1 MVLPPDHADR
11 VIAQHRSRV
20 EKVAMMGT
28 LLLITS
34 AGWWLFPAMD
44 GSVELLPRMGPV
56 VAMFVAALMLMDLID
71 HGPVERSRIAIA
83 SGLAWPM
90 VIAIAIDSF
99 GDGDRTL
106 ASAILILVAISI
118 LLHWRNSLGGS
129 LSTRRLRAFSGLAGT
144 AIGIA
149 IVISLGLELLIA
161 VVFALACIGMVT
173 PDLMAKDDV
182 HEERKKFVSELDDA
196 EARMLELRS
205 KNSGL
210 EQASSLIQQAR
221 EAGWKDP
228 ARGMVLIEE
237 ADREAKRIM
246 EMAVDIDAIRND
258 SLSAGEKAEEI
269 APVVQGPRRAFTMGD
284 REAGHGSLREA
295 ESLYRLAKTKAGA
308 IEENWQLAAESIAT
322 AEKAIAAKSG
332 SASDSIRGILTAAKE
347 AMDAEEPAEALH
359 IASSIPAHIESLEAS
374 SGEAEVAIAD
384 AEAALKSAEG
394 ELALANADRLA
405 EAKEAFAKGDA
416 PLAKGLADSL
426 AREVRETSDAM
437 QEVQRALRQR
447 KQISARFPSGQAN
460 QFWQSRLEEV
470 ETAASSG
477 AWTNASQFLTSLTN
491 DLATYESEASEA
503 KELLDFVQSEWSELR
518 RRLDSSSIAPTDESR
533 RATEA
538 AVNKATQALDSGQIQ
553 DCLTALG
560 KADELLEGLRRRVV

>member
-56 VAMFVAALMLMDLID
+56 IAMFVAALMLMDLID

-90 VIAIAIDSF
+90 VIAMAIDSF

-106 ASAILILVAISI
+106 ASAILILVAMSL
-118 LLHWRNSLGGS
+118 LLHWRNALGGS

-182 HEERKKFVSELDDA
+182 HKERKKFANELDEA

-246 EMAVDIDAIRND
+246 EMAVDIDAIRSD
-258 SLSAGEKAEEI
+258 SLSAVEKAEEI

-308 IEENWQLAAESIAT
+308 IEQHWQLATDSIAT
-322 AEKAIAAKSG
+322 AEKAIATKSG
-332 SASDSIRGILTAAKE
+332 STSDSIRGILTAAKE
-347 AMDAEEPAEALH
+347 AMDVEEPAEALH

-394 ELALANADRLA
+394 ELALANAERLT
-405 EAKEAFAKGDA
+405 EAKEALAKGDV

-437 QEVQRALRQR
+437 QEVQRALRQ
-447 KQISARFPSGQAN
+447 KKKISARFPSGQAN

-470 ETAASSG
+470 EAAASSG
-477 AWTNASQFLTSLTN
+477 AWTNASQSLTSLTN

-518 RRLDSSSIAPTDESR
+518 RRLDSSSIVPTDESR

>member
-56 VAMFVAALMLMDLID
+56 IAMFVAALMLMDLID

-90 VIAIAIDSF
+90 VIAMAIDSF

-106 ASAILILVAISI
+106 ASAILILVAISL
-118 LLHWRNSLGGS
+118 LLHWRNALGGS

-182 HEERKKFVSELDDA
+182 HEERKKFANELDDA

-246 EMAVDIDAIRND
+246 EMAVDIDAIRSD
-258 SLSAGEKAEEI
+258 SLSAVEKAEEI

-374 SGEAEVAIAD
+374 SGDAEVAIAD

-394 ELALANADRLA
+394 ELALANVERLT
-405 EAKEAFAKGDA
+405 EAKEALAKGDA

-426 AREVRETSDAM
+426 AREIRETSDAM
-437 QEVQRALRQR
+437 QEVQRALRQK

>member
-1 MVLPPDHADR
+1 MLLPPDHADR

-56 VAMFVAALMLMDLID
+56 IAMFVAALMLMDLID
-71 HGPVERSRIAIA
+71 HGPVERSRIAIF

-90 VIAIAIDSF
+90 VIAMAIDSF

-106 ASAILILVAISI
+106 ASAILILVAIS
-118 LLHWRNSLGGS
+118 LLLNWRKALGGS

-161 VVFALACIGMVT
+161 GVFVVVCIGMVT
-173 PDLMAKDDV
+173 PDLIAKDDV
-182 HEERKKFVSELDDA
+182 HEERKKFAKQLDDA

-228 ARGMVLIEE
+228 ARGMVLIQE

-246 EMAVDIDAIRND
+246 EMAVDIDAIRSD
-258 SLSAGEKAEEI
+258 SLSAVEKAEEI
-269 APVVQGPRRAFTMGD
+269 APVVQGPRRAFKMGD
-284 REAGHGSLREA
+284 REAGQGSLREA

-322 AEKAIAAKSG
+322 AEKAIAGKSG

-374 SGEAEVAIAD
+374 SGDAEVAIAD
-384 AEAALKSAEG
+384 AEVALKSAEG
-394 ELALANADRLA
+394 ELALANVERLA
-405 EAKEAFAKGDA
+405 EAKEALAKGDA

-426 AREVRETSDAM
+426 AREVRETLDAM
-437 QEVQRALRQR
+437 QEVQRALRQK

-533 RATEA
+533 KATEA
-538 AVNKATQALDSGQIQ
+538 ALNKATQALDSGQIQ

-560 KADELLEGLRRRVV
+560 KADELLEGLRRRIV

>member
-56 VAMFVAALMLMDLID
+56 IAMFVAALMLMDLID

-90 VIAIAIDSF
+90 VIAMAIDSF

-106 ASAILILVAISI
+106 ASVILILVSISL
-118 LLHWRNSLGGS
+118 LLHWRNALGGS

-182 HEERKKFVSELDDA
+182 HKERKKFANELDEA
-196 EARMLELRS
+196 EARILELRS

-246 EMAVDIDAIRND
+246 EMAVDIDAIRSD
-258 SLSAGEKAEEI
+258 SLSAVEKAEEI

-295 ESLYRLAKTKAGA
+295 EILYRLAKTKAEA

-322 AEKAIAAKSG
+322 AEKAVAAKSG

-394 ELALANADRLA
+394 ELALANAERLT
-405 EAKEAFAKGDA
+405 EAKEALAKGDV

-437 QEVQRALRQR
+437 QEVQRALRQK

-470 ETAASSG
+470 EAAASSG
-477 AWTNASQFLTSLTN
+477 AWTNASQSLTSLTN
-491 DLATYESEASEA
+491 DLATYESEAGEA

-560 KADELLEGLRRRVV
+560 KADELIEGLRRRGV

>member
-1 MVLPPDHADR
+1 MT
-11 VIAQHRSRV
+11 
-20 EKVAMMGT
+20 GT

-56 VAMFVAALMLMDLID
+56 IAMFVAALMLMDLID
-71 HGPVERSRIAIA
+71 HGPIERSRIAIA

-90 VIAIAIDSF
+90 VIAMAIDSF
-99 GDGDRTL
+99 GEGDRAL
-106 ASAILILVAISI
+106 ASAILILVGTSL
-118 LLHWRNSLGGS
+118 LLHWRNALAGS

-144 AIGIA
+144 ALGIA

-161 VVFALACIGMVT
+161 GVFAVACIGMVT

-182 HEERKKFVSELDDA
+182 HKERKKFANELDDA

-246 EMAVDIDAIRND
+246 EMAVDIDAIRRD
-258 SLSAGEKAEEI
+258 SLSAVEKAQEI
-269 APVVQGPRRAFTMGD
+269 APVVQGPRRAFKMGD

-308 IEENWQLAAESIAT
+308 IEEYWQAATDSIAS
-322 AEKAIAAKSG
+322 AEMAIASKSG
-332 SASDSIRGILTAAKE
+332 SASNSVRGILTAAKE

-359 IASSIPAHIESLEAS
+359 IASSIPAHVESLEAS

-384 AEAALKSAEG
+384 AEAALQSADG
-394 ELALANADRLA
+394 ELPLANVERLA
-405 EAKEAFAKGDA
+405 EAKEAFAKGDV

-437 QEVQRALRQR
+437 QEVQRALRQK
-447 KQISARFPSGQAN
+447 KQISARFPSGQAS
-460 QFWQSRLEEV
+460 QVWRSRLEEV

-477 AWTNASQFLTSLTN
+477 AWVNASKSLTSLTD

-503 KELLDFVQSEWSELR
+503 KELLDFVHSEWSELR

-538 AVNKATQALDSGQIQ
+538 AVNEATQALDSGEIQ

-560 KADELLEGLRRRVV
+560 NADELLEGLRRRVV

>member
-1 MVLPPDHADR
+1 MA
-11 VIAQHRSRV
+11 
-20 EKVAMMGT
+20 GT

-56 VAMFVAALMLMDLID
+56 IAMFVAALMLMDLID

-83 SGLAWPM
+83 CGLAWPM
-90 VIAIAIDSF
+90 VIAMAIDSF
-99 GDGDRTL
+99 GDGDRAL
-106 ASAILILVAISI
+106 ASVILILVATSL
-118 LLHWRNSLGGS
+118 LLHWRNALGSS
-129 LSTRRLRAFSGLAGT
+129 LSTKRLRAFSGLAGT
-144 AIGIA
+144 ALGIA
-149 IVISLGLELLIA
+149 IIISLNLELMIA
-161 VVFALACIGMVT
+161 GAFAVACIAMVF
-173 PDLMAKDDV
+173 PDLLAKDDV
-182 HEERKKFVSELDDA
+182 HEERKKFANELDQA

-221 EAGWKDP
+221 DEGWKNP

-246 EMAVDIDAIRND
+246 EMAVDIDAIRSD
-258 SLSAGEKAEEI
+258 SLSAVEKSEEI
-269 APVVQGPRRAFTMGD
+269 APVVQGPRKAFEMGD

-295 ESLYRLAKTKAGA
+295 ETLYRLAKTKAAA
-308 IEENWQLAAESIAT
+308 IEKYWQEATNSIDA

-332 SASDSIRGILTAAKE
+332 SGSDAVRGILRAAKE

-359 IASSIPAHIESLEAS
+359 IANSIPAHIDSLEAS
-374 SGEAEVAIAD
+374 SDEAEIAIAD
-384 AEAALKSAEG
+384 AEAALNSAEG
-394 ELALANADRLA
+394 ELALTNAERLA

-437 QEVQRALRQR
+437 QEVQRALRQK
-447 KQISARFPSGQAN
+447 KQISDRFPTGQAG
-460 QFWQSRLEEV
+460 QVWQSRLEEV
-470 ETAASSG
+470 ETSASSG
-477 AWTNASQFLTSLTN
+477 KWVNASQSLTSLTN
-491 DLATYESEASEA
+491 DLASYESEASEA
-503 KELLDFVQSEWSELR
+503 RELLDFVQSEWSELR
-518 RRLDSSSIAPTDESR
+518 RRLDSSSIGPTDDSR

-538 AVNKATQALDSGQIQ
+538 AVNEATDALDSGEIQ

-560 KADELLEGLRRRVV
+560 KADELLENLRRRVI

>member
-20 EKVAMMGT
+20 EKVAMTGT

-56 VAMFVAALMLMDLID
+56 IALFVAALMLMDLID
-71 HGPVERSRIAIA
+71 HGPIERSRIAIA

-90 VIAIAIDSF
+90 VIAMAIDSF
-99 GDGDRTL
+99 GEGDRAL
-106 ASAILILVAISI
+106 ASAILILVGTSL
-118 LLHWRNSLGGS
+118 LLHWRNALAGS

-144 AIGIA
+144 ALGIA

-161 VVFALACIGMVT
+161 GVFAVACIGMVT

-182 HEERKKFVSELDDA
+182 HKERKKFANELDDA

-237 ADREAKRIM
+237 AEREAKRIM
-246 EMAVDIDAIRND
+246 EMAVDIDAIRRD
-258 SLSAGEKAEEI
+258 SLSAVEKAEEI

-295 ESLYRLAKTKAGA
+295 ESLYRLSKTKAGA
-308 IEENWQLAAESIAT
+308 IEEYWQAATDSIAS

-332 SASDSIRGILTAAKE
+332 TSSDSVRGILTTAKE

-359 IASSIPAHIESLEAS
+359 IASSIPAHVESLEAS

-384 AEAALKSAEG
+384 AEAALQSADG
-394 ELALANADRLA
+394 ELPLANVERLA
-405 EAKEAFAKGDA
+405 EAKEAFAKGDV

-437 QEVQRALRQR
+437 QEVQRALRQK
-447 KQISARFPSGQAN
+447 KQISARFPSGQAS
-460 QFWQSRLEEV
+460 QVWRSRLEEV

-477 AWTNASQFLTSLTN
+477 AWVNASKSLTSLTD

-538 AVNKATQALDSGQIQ
+538 AVNEATQALDSGEIQ

-560 KADELLEGLRRRVV
+560 NADELLEGLRRRVV

>member
-56 VAMFVAALMLMDLID
+56 IAMFVAALMLMDLID

-90 VIAIAIDSF
+90 VIAMAIDSF

-106 ASAILILVAISI
+106 ASVILILVAISL
-118 LLHWRNSLGGS
+118 LLHWRNALGGS

-182 HEERKKFVSELDDA
+182 HKERKKFANELDEA

-246 EMAVDIDAIRND
+246 EMAVDIDAIRSD
-258 SLSAGEKAEEI
+258 SLSAVEKAEEI

-295 ESLYRLAKTKAGA
+295 EILYRLAKTKAEA

-394 ELALANADRLA
+394 ELALANAERLT
-405 EAKEAFAKGDA
+405 EAKEALAKGDT

-437 QEVQRALRQR
+437 QEVQRALRQK

-470 ETAASSG
+470 EAAASYG
-477 AWTNASQFLTSLTN
+477 EWTNASQSLTSLTN

-518 RRLDSSSIAPTDESR
+518 RRLDSSSIVPTDESR

>member
-1 MVLPPDHADR
+1 MA
-11 VIAQHRSRV
+11 
-20 EKVAMMGT
+20 GT

-56 VAMFVAALMLMDLID
+56 IAMFVAALMLMDLID
-71 HGPVERSRIAIA
+71 HGPIERSRIAIA
-83 SGLAWPM
+83 CGLAWPM
-90 VIAIAIDSF
+90 VIAMAIDSF
-99 GDGDRTL
+99 GDGDRAL
-106 ASAILILVAISI
+106 ASVILIIVATSL
-118 LLHWRNSLGGS
+118 LLHWRNALGSS

-144 AIGIA
+144 ALGIA
-149 IVISLGLELLIA
+149 IIISLNLELMIA
-161 VVFALACIGMVT
+161 GAFAVTCIAMVF
-173 PDLMAKDDV
+173 PDLLAKDDV
-182 HEERKKFVSELDDA
+182 HEERKKFANELDQA

-221 EAGWKDP
+221 DEGWKNP

-246 EMAVDIDAIRND
+246 EMAVDIDAIRTD
-258 SLSAGEKAEEI
+258 SLSAVEKSEEI
-269 APVVQGPRRAFTMGD
+269 APVVQGPRKAFEMGD

-295 ESLYRLAKTKAGA
+295 ETLYRLAKTKAAA
-308 IEENWQLAAESIAT
+308 IEKYWQEATNSIDA

-332 SASDSIRGILTAAKE
+332 SGSDAVRGILRAAEE

-359 IASSIPAHIESLEAS
+359 IANSIPAHIDSLEAS
-374 SGEAEVAIAD
+374 SDEAEIAIAD
-384 AEAALKSAEG
+384 AEAALNSAEG
-394 ELALANADRLA
+394 ELALTNAERLA

-437 QEVQRALRQR
+437 QEVQRALRQK
-447 KQISARFPSGQAN
+447 KQISDRFPTGQAS
-460 QFWQSRLEEV
+460 QVWQSRLEEV
-470 ETAASSG
+470 EAAASSG
-477 AWTNASQFLTSLTN
+477 AWTNASQSLTSLTN

-503 KELLDFVQSEWSELR
+503 KELLDFVRSEWSELR
-518 RRLDSSSIAPTDESR
+518 RRLDSSSITPTDESR

>member
-20 EKVAMMGT
+20 EKVAMTGT

-56 VAMFVAALMLMDLID
+56 IAMFVAALMLMDLID
-71 HGPVERSRIAIA
+71 HGPIERSRIAIA

-90 VIAIAIDSF
+90 VIAMAIDSF
-99 GDGDRTL
+99 GEGDRAL
-106 ASAILILVAISI
+106 ASAILILVATSL
-118 LLHWRNSLGGS
+118 LLHWRNALGGS

-144 AIGIA
+144 ALGIA

-161 VVFALACIGMVT
+161 GVFAVACIGMVT

-182 HEERKKFVSELDDA
+182 HEERKKFANELDVA
-196 EARMLELRS
+196 EARILELRS

-246 EMAVDIDAIRND
+246 EMAVDIDAIRRD
-258 SLSAGEKAEEI
+258 SLSEVEKAEEI

-308 IEENWQLAAESIAT
+308 IEEYWQDATDSIAS

-332 SASDSIRGILTAAKE
+332 SASDSVRGILTAAKE

-384 AEAALKSAEG
+384 AEAALQSAEG
-394 ELALANADRLA
+394 ELPLANLERLA
-405 EAKEAFAKGDA
+405 EAKEAFAKGDV

-426 AREVRETSDAM
+426 TREVRETSDAM
-437 QEVQRALRQR
+437 QEVQRALRQK
-447 KQISARFPSGQAN
+447 KQISARFPSGEASQV
-460 QFWQSRLEEV
+460 WRSRLEEV

-477 AWTNASQFLTSLTN
+477 AWVNASQSLTSLTD

-538 AVNKATQALDSGQIQ
+538 AVNEATQALDSGEIQ

-560 KADELLEGLRRRVV
+560 NADELLEGLRRRVV

>member
-1 MVLPPDHADR
+1 MT
-11 VIAQHRSRV
+11 
-20 EKVAMMGT
+20 GT

-56 VAMFVAALMLMDLID
+56 IAMFVAALMLMDLID
-71 HGPVERSRIAIA
+71 HGPIERSRIAIA

-90 VIAIAIDSF
+90 VIAMAIDSF
-99 GDGDRTL
+99 GEGDRAL
-106 ASAILILVAISI
+106 ASAILILVATSL
-118 LLHWRNSLGGS
+118 LLHWRNALGGS

-144 AIGIA
+144 ALGIA

-161 VVFALACIGMVT
+161 GVFAVACIGMVT

-182 HEERKKFVSELDDA
+182 HEERKKFANELDVA
-196 EARMLELRS
+196 EARILELRS

-246 EMAVDIDAIRND
+246 EMAVDIDAIRRD
-258 SLSAGEKAEEI
+258 SLSEVEKAEEI

-308 IEENWQLAAESIAT
+308 IEEYWQDATDSIAS

-332 SASDSIRGILTAAKE
+332 SASDSVRGILTAAKE

-384 AEAALKSAEG
+384 AEAALQSAEG
-394 ELALANADRLA
+394 ELPLANVERLA
-405 EAKEAFAKGDA
+405 EAKEAFAKGDV

-426 AREVRETSDAM
+426 TREVRETSDAM
-437 QEVQRALRQR
+437 QEVQRALRQK
-447 KQISARFPSGQAN
+447 KQISARFPSGEASQV
-460 QFWQSRLEEV
+460 WRSRLEEV

-477 AWTNASQFLTSLTN
+477 AWVNASQSLTSLTD

-503 KELLDFVQSEWSELR
+503 KELLDFVKSEWSDLR

-538 AVNKATQALDSGQIQ
+538 AVNEATQALDSGEIQ

-560 KADELLEGLRRRVV
+560 NADELLEGLRRRVV

>member
-56 VAMFVAALMLMDLID
+56 IAMFVAALMLMDLID

-90 VIAIAIDSF
+90 VIAMAIDSF

-106 ASAILILVAISI
+106 ASVILILVAISL
-118 LLHWRNSLGGS
+118 LLHWRNALGGS
-129 LSTRRLRAFSGLAGT
+129 LSTRRLRAFSGLTGT

-182 HEERKKFVSELDDA
+182 HKERKKFANELDEA

-246 EMAVDIDAIRND
+246 EMAVDIDAIRSD
-258 SLSAGEKAEEI
+258 SLSAVEKAEEI

-295 ESLYRLAKTKAGA
+295 EILYRLAKTKAEA

-394 ELALANADRLA
+394 ELALANAERLT
-405 EAKEAFAKGDA
+405 EAKEALAKGDV

-437 QEVQRALRQR
+437 QEVQRALRQK

-470 ETAASSG
+470 EAAASSG
-477 AWTNASQFLTSLTN
+477 AWTNASQSLTLLTN

-518 RRLDSSSIAPTDESR
+518 RRLDSSSIVPTDESR

-560 KADELLEGLRRRVV
+560 KADELIEGLRRRVV

>member
-56 VAMFVAALMLMDLID
+56 IAMFVAALMLMDLID

-90 VIAIAIDSF
+90 VIAMAIDSF

-106 ASAILILVAISI
+106 ASVILILVAISL
-118 LLHWRNSLGGS
+118 LLHWRNALGGS

-182 HEERKKFVSELDDA
+182 HKERKKFANELDEA

-246 EMAVDIDAIRND
+246 EMAVDIDAIRSD
-258 SLSAGEKAEEI
+258 SLSAVEKAEEI

-295 ESLYRLAKTKAGA
+295 EILYRLAKTKAEA

-322 AEKAIAAKSG
+322 AEKAVAAKSG

-394 ELALANADRLA
+394 ELALANAERLT
-405 EAKEAFAKGDA
+405 EAKEALAKGDV

-437 QEVQRALRQR
+437 QEVQRALRQK

-470 ETAASSG
+470 EAAASSG
-477 AWTNASQFLTSLTN
+477 AWTNASQSLTSLTN

-518 RRLDSSSIAPTDESR
+518 RRLDSSSIVPTDESR

-560 KADELLEGLRRRVV
+560 KADELIEGLRRRVV

>member
-56 VAMFVAALMLMDLID
+56 IAMFVAALMLMDLID

-90 VIAIAIDSF
+90 VIAMAIDSF

-106 ASAILILVAISI
+106 ASVILILVAISL
-118 LLHWRNSLGGS
+118 LLHWRNALGGS

-182 HEERKKFVSELDDA
+182 HKERKKFANELDEA

-246 EMAVDIDAIRND
+246 EMAVDIDAIRSD
-258 SLSAGEKAEEI
+258 SLSAVEKAEEI

-295 ESLYRLAKTKAGA
+295 EILYRLAKTKAEA

-322 AEKAIAAKSG
+322 AEKAVAAKSG

-394 ELALANADRLA
+394 ELALANAERLT
-405 EAKEAFAKGDA
+405 EAKEALAKGDV

-437 QEVQRALRQR
+437 QEVQRALRQK

-470 ETAASSG
+470 EAAASSG
-477 AWTNASQFLTSLTN
+477 AWTNASQSLTSLTN

-518 RRLDSSSIAPTDESR
+518 RRLDSSSIVPTDESR

>member
-20 EKVAMMGT
+20 EKVAMTGT

-56 VAMFVAALMLMDLID
+56 IAMFVAALMLMDLID
-71 HGPVERSRIAIA
+71 HGPIERSRIAIA

-90 VIAIAIDSF
+90 VIAMAIDSF
-99 GDGDRTL
+99 GEGDRAL
-106 ASAILILVAISI
+106 ASAILILVGTSL
-118 LLHWRNSLGGS
+118 LLHWRNALAGS

-144 AIGIA
+144 ALGIA

-161 VVFALACIGMVT
+161 GVFAVACIGMVT

-182 HEERKKFVSELDDA
+182 HEERKKFANKLDDA

-246 EMAVDIDAIRND
+246 EMAVDIDAIRRD
-258 SLSAGEKAEEI
+258 SLSAVEKAEEI
-269 APVVQGPRRAFTMGD
+269 APVVQGPRRAFKMGD

-295 ESLYRLAKTKAGA
+295 ESLYRLSKTKAGA
-308 IEENWQLAAESIAT
+308 IEEYWQAATDSIAS
-322 AEKAIAAKSG
+322 AEMAIASKSG
-332 SASDSIRGILTAAKE
+332 SASNSVRGILTAAKE

-384 AEAALKSAEG
+384 AEAALQSAEG
-394 ELALANADRLA
+394 ELPLANVERLA
-405 EAKEAFAKGDA
+405 EAKEAFAKGDV

-437 QEVQRALRQR
+437 QEVQRALRQK
-447 KQISARFPSGQAN
+447 KQISARFPSGQAS
-460 QFWQSRLEEV
+460 QVWRSRLEEV

-477 AWTNASQFLTSLTN
+477 SWVNASQSLTSLTD
-491 DLATYESEASEA
+491 DLATYESKASEA

-538 AVNKATQALDSGQIQ
+538 AVNEATQALDSGQIQ

>member
-1 MVLPPDHADR
+1 MA
-11 VIAQHRSRV
+11 
-20 EKVAMMGT
+20 GT

-56 VAMFVAALMLMDLID
+56 IAMFVAALMLMDLID

-83 SGLAWPM
+83 CGLAWPM
-90 VIAIAIDSF
+90 VIAMAIDSF
-99 GDGDRTL
+99 GDGDRAL
-106 ASAILILVAISI
+106 ASVILILVATSL
-118 LLHWRNSLGGS
+118 LLHWRNALGSS
-129 LSTRRLRAFSGLAGT
+129 LSTKRLRAFSGLAGT
-144 AIGIA
+144 ALGIA
-149 IVISLGLELLIA
+149 IIISLNLELMIA
-161 VVFALACIGMVT
+161 GVFAVACIAMVF
-173 PDLMAKDDV
+173 PDLLAKDDV
-182 HEERKKFVSELDDA
+182 HEERKKFANELDQA

-221 EAGWKDP
+221 DEGWKNP

-246 EMAVDIDAIRND
+246 EMAVDIDAIRSD
-258 SLSAGEKAEEI
+258 SLSAVEKSEEI
-269 APVVQGPRRAFTMGD
+269 APVVQGPRKAFEMGD

-295 ESLYRLAKTKAGA
+295 ETLYRLAKRKAAA
-308 IEENWQLAAESIAT
+308 IEKYWQEATNSIDA

-332 SASDSIRGILTAAKE
+332 SGSDAVRGILGAAKE

-359 IASSIPAHIESLEAS
+359 IANSIPAHIDSLEAS
-374 SGEAEVAIAD
+374 SDEAEIAIAD
-384 AEAALKSAEG
+384 AEAALNSAEG
-394 ELALANADRLA
+394 ELALTNAERLA

-437 QEVQRALRQR
+437 QEVQRALRQK
-447 KQISARFPSGQAN
+447 KQISDRFPTGQAG
-460 QFWQSRLEEV
+460 QVWQSRLEEV
-470 ETAASSG
+470 ETSASSG
-477 AWTNASQFLTSLTN
+477 KWVNASQSLTSLTN
-491 DLATYESEASEA
+491 DLASYESEASEA
-503 KELLDFVQSEWSELR
+503 RELLDFVQSEWSELR
-518 RRLDSSSIAPTDESR
+518 RRLDSSSIGPTDESR

-538 AVNKATQALDSGQIQ
+538 AVNEATDALDSGEIQ

-560 KADELLEGLRRRVV
+560 KADELLENLRRRVI

>member
-56 VAMFVAALMLMDLID
+56 IAMFVAALMLMDLID

-90 VIAIAIDSF
+90 VIAMAIDSF

-106 ASAILILVAISI
+106 ASVILILVAISL
-118 LLHWRNSLGGS
+118 LLHWRNALGGS

-182 HEERKKFVSELDDA
+182 HKERKKFANELDEA

-246 EMAVDIDAIRND
+246 EMAVDIDAIRSD
-258 SLSAGEKAEEI
+258 SLSAVEKAEEI

-295 ESLYRLAKTKAGA
+295 EILYRLAKTKAEA

-394 ELALANADRLA
+394 ELALANAERLT
-405 EAKEAFAKGDA
+405 EAKEALAKGDT

-437 QEVQRALRQR
+437 QEVQRALRQK

-470 ETAASSG
+470 EAAASSG
-477 AWTNASQFLTSLTN
+477 AWTNASQSLTSLTN

>member
-56 VAMFVAALMLMDLID
+56 IAMFVAALMLMDLID

-90 VIAIAIDSF
+90 VIAMAIDSF

-106 ASAILILVAISI
+106 ASAILILVAISL
-118 LLHWRNSLGGS
+118 LLHWRNALGGS

-182 HEERKKFVSELDDA
+182 HEERKKFANELDDA

-246 EMAVDIDAIRND
+246 EMAVDIDAIRSD
-258 SLSAGEKAEEI
+258 SLSAVEKAEEV

-374 SGEAEVAIAD
+374 SGDAEVAIAD

-394 ELALANADRLA
+394 ELALANVERLA
-405 EAKEAFAKGDA
+405 EAKEALANGDA

-437 QEVQRALRQR
+437 QEVQRALRQK

>member
-56 VAMFVAALMLMDLID
+56 IAMFVAALMLMDLID

-90 VIAIAIDSF
+90 VIAMAIDSF

-106 ASAILILVAISI
+106 ASVILILVAISL
-118 LLHWRNSLGGS
+118 LLHWRNALGGS

-144 AIGIA
+144 ALGIA

-182 HEERKKFVSELDDA
+182 HKERKKFANELDEA

-246 EMAVDIDAIRND
+246 EMAVDIDAIRSD
-258 SLSAGEKAEEI
+258 SLSAVEKAEEI

-295 ESLYRLAKTKAGA
+295 EILYRLAKTKAGA

-394 ELALANADRLA
+394 ELALANAERLT
-405 EAKEAFAKGDA
+405 EAKEALAKGDV
-416 PLAKGLADSL
+416 PLAKGLAESL
-426 AREVRETSDAM
+426 AREVREPSDAM
-437 QEVQRALRQR
+437 QEVQRALRQK

-470 ETAASSG
+470 EAAASSG
-477 AWTNASQFLTSLTN
+477 AWTNASQSLTSLTN
-491 DLATYESEASEA
+491 DLATYESEAGEA

-560 KADELLEGLRRRVV
+560 KADELIEGLRRRVV

>member
-56 VAMFVAALMLMDLID
+56 IAMFVAALMLMDLID

-90 VIAIAIDSF
+90 VIAMAIDSF

-106 ASAILILVAISI
+106 ASVILILVAISL
-118 LLHWRNSLGGS
+118 LLHWRNALGGS

-182 HEERKKFVSELDDA
+182 HKERKKFANELDEA

-246 EMAVDIDAIRND
+246 EMAVDIDAIRSD
-258 SLSAGEKAEEI
+258 SLSAVEKAEEI

-295 ESLYRLAKTKAGA
+295 EILYRLAKTKAEA

-322 AEKAIAAKSG
+322 AEKAVAAKSG

-394 ELALANADRLA
+394 ELALANAERLT
-405 EAKEAFAKGDA
+405 EAKEALAKGDV

-437 QEVQRALRQR
+437 QEVQRALRQK

-470 ETAASSG
+470 EAAASSG
-477 AWTNASQFLTSLTN
+477 AWTNASQSLTSLTN

>member
-11 VIAQHRSRV
+11 VIARHRSRV
-20 EKVAMMGT
+20 EKVAMTGT

-56 VAMFVAALMLMDLID
+56 IALFVAALMLMDLID
-71 HGPVERSRIAIA
+71 HGPIERSRIAIA

-90 VIAIAIDSF
+90 VIAMAIDSF
-99 GDGDRTL
+99 GEGDRAL
-106 ASAILILVAISI
+106 ASAILILVGTSL
-118 LLHWRNSLGGS
+118 LLHWRNALAGS

-144 AIGIA
+144 ALGIA

-161 VVFALACIGMVT
+161 GVFAVACIGMVT

-182 HEERKKFVSELDDA
+182 HEERKKFANELDVA
-196 EARMLELRS
+196 EARILELRS

-246 EMAVDIDAIRND
+246 EMAVDIDAIRRD
-258 SLSAGEKAEEI
+258 SLSAVEKAEEI
-269 APVVQGPRRAFTMGD
+269 APVVQGPRRAFKMGD

-308 IEENWQLAAESIAT
+308 IEEYWQAATDSIAS
-322 AEKAIAAKSG
+322 AEMAIASKSG
-332 SASDSIRGILTAAKE
+332 SASNSVRGILTAAKE

-359 IASSIPAHIESLEAS
+359 IASSIPAHVESLEAS

-384 AEAALKSAEG
+384 AEAALQSADG
-394 ELALANADRLA
+394 ELPLANVERLA
-405 EAKEAFAKGDA
+405 EAKEAFAKGDV

-437 QEVQRALRQR
+437 QEVQRALRQK
-447 KQISARFPSGQAN
+447 KQISARFPSGQAS
-460 QFWQSRLEEV
+460 QVWRSRLEEV

-477 AWTNASQFLTSLTN
+477 AWVNASKSLTSLTD

-538 AVNKATQALDSGQIQ
+538 AVNEATQALDSGEIQ

-560 KADELLEGLRRRVV
+560 DADELLEGLRRRVV

>member
-56 VAMFVAALMLMDLID
+56 IAMFVAALMLMDLID

-90 VIAIAIDSF
+90 VIAMAIDSF

-106 ASAILILVAISI
+106 ASAILILVAISL
-118 LLHWRNSLGGS
+118 LLHWRNALGGS

-182 HEERKKFVSELDDA
+182 HEERKKFANELDDA

-258 SLSAGEKAEEI
+258 SLSAVEKAEEI

-374 SGEAEVAIAD
+374 SGDAEVAIAD

-394 ELALANADRLA
+394 ELALANVERLA
-405 EAKEAFAKGDA
+405 EAKEALAKGDA

-426 AREVRETSDAM
+426 AREIRETSDAM
-437 QEVQRALRQR
+437 QEVQRALRQK

>member
-28 LLLITS
+28 LVLITS

-56 VAMFVAALMLMDLID
+56 IAMFVAALMLMDLID

-90 VIAIAIDSF
+90 VIAMAIDSF

-106 ASAILILVAISI
+106 ASAILILVAISL
-118 LLHWRNSLGGS
+118 LLHWRNALGGS

-182 HEERKKFVSELDDA
+182 HEERKKFANELDDA

-221 EAGWKDP
+221 EAGWKNP

-246 EMAVDIDAIRND
+246 EMAVDIDAIRSD
-258 SLSAGEKAEEI
+258 SLSAVEKAEEI
-269 APVVQGPRRAFTMGD
+269 APAVQGPRRAFTMGD

-374 SGEAEVAIAD
+374 SGDAEVAIAD

-394 ELALANADRLA
+394 ELALANVERLA
-405 EAKEAFAKGDA
+405 EAKEALAKGDA

-426 AREVRETSDAM
+426 AREIRETSDAM
-437 QEVQRALRQR
+437 QEVQRALRQK

>member
-20 EKVAMMGT
+20 EKVAMTGT

-56 VAMFVAALMLMDLID
+56 IAMFVAALMLMDLID
-71 HGPVERSRIAIA
+71 HGPIERSRIAIA

-90 VIAIAIDSF
+90 VIAMAIDSF
-99 GDGDRTL
+99 GEGDRAL
-106 ASAILILVAISI
+106 ASAILILVATSL
-118 LLHWRNSLGGS
+118 LLHWRNALGGS

-144 AIGIA
+144 ALGIA

-161 VVFALACIGMVT
+161 GVFAVACIGMVT

-182 HEERKKFVSELDDA
+182 HEERKKFANELDVA
-196 EARMLELRS
+196 EARILELRS

-246 EMAVDIDAIRND
+246 EMAVDIDAIRRD
-258 SLSAGEKAEEI
+258 SLSEVEKAEEI

-308 IEENWQLAAESIAT
+308 IEEYWQDATDSIAS

-332 SASDSIRGILTAAKE
+332 SASDSVRGILTAAKE

-384 AEAALKSAEG
+384 AEAALQSAEG
-394 ELALANADRLA
+394 ELPLANVERLA
-405 EAKEAFAKGDA
+405 EAKEAFAKGDV

-426 AREVRETSDAM
+426 TREVRETSDAM
-437 QEVQRALRQR
+437 QEVQRALRQK
-447 KQISARFPSGQAN
+447 KQISARFPSGEASQV
-460 QFWQSRLEEV
+460 WRSRLEEV

-477 AWTNASQFLTSLTN
+477 AWVNASQSLTSLTD

-538 AVNKATQALDSGQIQ
+538 AVNEATQALDSGEIQ

-560 KADELLEGLRRRVV
+560 NADELLEGLRRRVV

>member
-56 VAMFVAALMLMDLID
+56 IAMFVAALMLMDLID

-90 VIAIAIDSF
+90 VIAMAIDSF

-106 ASAILILVAISI
+106 ASVILILVAISL
-118 LLHWRNSLGGS
+118 LLHWRNALGGS

-144 AIGIA
+144 ALGIA

-182 HEERKKFVSELDDA
+182 HKERKKFANELDEA

-246 EMAVDIDAIRND
+246 EMAVDIDAIRSD
-258 SLSAGEKAEEI
+258 SLSAVEKAEEV

-295 ESLYRLAKTKAGA
+295 EILYRLAKTKAEA

-322 AEKAIAAKSG
+322 AEKAVAAKSG

-394 ELALANADRLA
+394 ELALANAERLT
-405 EAKEAFAKGDA
+405 EAKEALAKGDV

-437 QEVQRALRQR
+437 QEVQRALRQK

-470 ETAASSG
+470 EAAASSG
-477 AWTNASQFLTSLTN
+477 AWTNASQSLTLLTN

>member
-20 EKVAMMGT
+20 EKVAMTGT

-56 VAMFVAALMLMDLID
+56 IAMFVAALMLMDLID
-71 HGPVERSRIAIA
+71 HGPIERSRIAIA

-90 VIAIAIDSF
+90 VIAMAIDSF
-99 GDGDRTL
+99 GEGDRAL
-106 ASAILILVAISI
+106 ASAILILVATSL
-118 LLHWRNSLGGS
+118 LLHWRNALGGS

-144 AIGIA
+144 ALGIA

-161 VVFALACIGMVT
+161 GVFAVACIGMVT

-182 HEERKKFVSELDDA
+182 HEERKKFANELDVA
-196 EARMLELRS
+196 EARILELRS

-246 EMAVDIDAIRND
+246 EMAVDIDAIRRD
-258 SLSAGEKAEEI
+258 SLSEVEKAEEI

-308 IEENWQLAAESIAT
+308 IEEYWQDATDSIAS

-332 SASDSIRGILTAAKE
+332 SASDSVRGILTAAKE

-384 AEAALKSAEG
+384 AEAALQSAEG
-394 ELALANADRLA
+394 ELPLANVERLA
-405 EAKEAFAKGDA
+405 EAKEAFAKGDV

-426 AREVRETSDAM
+426 TREVRETSDAM
-437 QEVQRALRQR
+437 QEVQRALRQK
-447 KQISARFPSGQAN
+447 KQISARFPSGEASQV
-460 QFWQSRLEEV
+460 WRSRLEEV

-477 AWTNASQFLTSLTN
+477 AWVNASQSLTSLTD

-503 KELLDFVQSEWSELR
+503 KELLDFVKSEWSDLR

-538 AVNKATQALDSGQIQ
+538 AVNEAAQALDSGEIQ

-560 KADELLEGLRRRVV
+560 NADELLEGLRRRVV

>member
-56 VAMFVAALMLMDLID
+56 IAMFVAALMLMDLID

-90 VIAIAIDSF
+90 VIAMAIDSF

-106 ASAILILVAISI
+106 ASAILILVAISL

-182 HEERKKFVSELDDA
+182 HKERKKFANELDEA

-246 EMAVDIDAIRND
+246 EMAVDIDAIRSD
-258 SLSAGEKAEEI
+258 SLSAVEKAEEV

-295 ESLYRLAKTKAGA
+295 EILYRLAKTKAEA

-322 AEKAIAAKSG
+322 AEKAVAAKSG

-394 ELALANADRLA
+394 ELALANAERLT
-405 EAKEAFAKGDA
+405 EAKEALAKGDV

-437 QEVQRALRQR
+437 QEVQRALRQK

-470 ETAASSG
+470 EAAASSG
-477 AWTNASQFLTSLTN
+477 AWTNASQSLTSLTN
-491 DLATYESEASEA
+491 DLATSESEAGAA

-560 KADELLEGLRRRVV
+560 KAGELLEGLRRRVV

>member
-56 VAMFVAALMLMDLID
+56 IAMFVAALILMDLID

-90 VIAIAIDSF
+90 VIAMAIDSF
-99 GDGDRTL
+99 GDGDRIL
-106 ASAILILVAISI
+106 ASAILILVAVSL
-118 LLHWRNSLGGS
+118 LLHWRNALGGS
-129 LSTRRLRAFSGLAGT
+129 LSTRKLRAFSGLAGT

-149 IVISLGLELLIA
+149 IVISLGLELFIA
-161 VVFALACIGMVT
+161 LVFALACIGMVT

-182 HEERKKFVSELDDA
+182 HEERKKFANELDDA

-228 ARGMVLIEE
+228 SRGMVLIEE

-246 EMAVDIDAIRND
+246 EMAVDIDAIRSN
-258 SLSAGEKAEEI
+258 SLSAVEKAEEI

-284 REAGHGSLREA
+284 REASHGSLREA

-374 SGEAEVAIAD
+374 SGDAEVAIED

-394 ELALANADRLA
+394 ELALANVERLA
-405 EAKEAFAKGDA
+405 EAKEALAKGDA

-426 AREVRETSDAM
+426 AREVRETLDAM
-437 QEVQRALRQR
+437 QEVQRALRQK

-518 RRLDSSSIAPTDESR
+518 RRLDSNSIAPTDESR

>member
-56 VAMFVAALMLMDLID
+56 IAMFVAALMLMDLID

-90 VIAIAIDSF
+90 VIAMAIDSF

-106 ASAILILVAISI
+106 ASAILILVAISL

-161 VVFALACIGMVT
+161 VVFALACVGMVT

-182 HEERKKFVSELDDA
+182 HEERKKFASELDDA

-258 SLSAGEKAEEI
+258 SLSAVEKAEEI

-394 ELALANADRLA
+394 ELALANVERLA
-405 EAKEAFAKGDA
+405 EAKEALANGDA

-437 QEVQRALRQR
+437 QEVQRALRQK

-470 ETAASSG
+470 EAAASSG
-477 AWTNASQFLTSLTN
+477 AWTNASQSLTSLTN
-491 DLATYESEASEA
+491 DLATYESEAGEA

-538 AVNKATQALDSGQIQ
+538 TVNKAIQALDSGQIQ

>member
-56 VAMFVAALMLMDLID
+56 IAMFVAALMLMDLID

-90 VIAIAIDSF
+90 VIAMAIDSF

-106 ASAILILVAISI
+106 ASAILILVAISL
-118 LLHWRNSLGGS
+118 LLHWRNALGGS
-129 LSTRRLRAFSGLAGT
+129 LSTRRLRAFSGLAGI

-161 VVFALACIGMVT
+161 VVFALACVGMVT

-182 HEERKKFVSELDDA
+182 HKERKKFANELDEA

-246 EMAVDIDAIRND
+246 EMAVDIDAIRSD
-258 SLSAGEKAEEI
+258 SLSAVEKAEEV

-295 ESLYRLAKTKAGA
+295 EILYRLAKTKAEA

-322 AEKAIAAKSG
+322 AEKAVAAKSG
-332 SASDSIRGILTAAKE
+332 STSDSIRGILTAAKE

-394 ELALANADRLA
+394 ELALANAERLT
-405 EAKEAFAKGDA
+405 EAKEALAKGDV

-437 QEVQRALRQR
+437 QEVQRALRQK

-470 ETAASSG
+470 EAAASSG
-477 AWTNASQFLTSLTN
+477 AWTNASQSLTSLTN
-491 DLATYESEASEA
+491 DLATYESEAGEA

-538 AVNKATQALDSGQIQ
+538 TVNKAIQALDSGQIQ

>member
-1 MVLPPDHADR
+1 MA
-11 VIAQHRSRV
+11 
-20 EKVAMMGT
+20 GT

-56 VAMFVAALMLMDLID
+56 IAMFVAALMLMDLID

-83 SGLAWPM
+83 CGLAWPM
-90 VIAIAIDSF
+90 VIAMGIDSF
-99 GDGDRTL
+99 GDGDRAL
-106 ASAILILVAISI
+106 ASGILIVVATSL
-118 LLHWRNSLGGS
+118 LLHWRSALGSS

-144 AIGIA
+144 ALGIA
-149 IVISLGLELLIA
+149 IVISLNLDLMIA
-161 VVFALACIGMVT
+161 GVFAVACIAMIF
-173 PDLMAKDDV
+173 PDLLAKDDV
-182 HEERKKFVSELDDA
+182 HEERKKFANELDQA

-221 EAGWKDP
+221 DEGWKNP

-246 EMAVDIDAIRND
+246 EMAVDIDAIRSD
-258 SLSAGEKAEEI
+258 SLSAVEKSEEI
-269 APVVQGPRRAFTMGD
+269 APVVQGPRKAFKMGD

-295 ESLYRLAKTKAGA
+295 ETLYRLAKTKAAA
-308 IEENWQLAAESIAT
+308 IEKYWQEAANSIAT

-332 SASDSIRGILTAAKE
+332 SGSDAVRGILRAAKE
-347 AMDAEEPAEALH
+347 AMDAEEPADALH
-359 IASSIPAHIESLEAS
+359 IANSIPAHIDSLEAS
-374 SGEAEVAIAD
+374 SDEAEIAITD
-384 AEAALKSAEG
+384 AEAALNSAEG
-394 ELALANADRLA
+394 ELALSNAERLA
-405 EAKEAFAKGDA
+405 EAKDAFAKGDA

-437 QEVQRALRQR
+437 QEVQRALRQK
-447 KQISARFPSGQAN
+447 KQISDRFPTGQAS
-460 QFWQSRLEEV
+460 QIWQSRLEEV

-477 AWTNASQFLTSLTN
+477 RWVNASQSLSSLTN
-491 DLATYESEASEA
+491 DLASYESEASEA
-503 KELLDFVQSEWSELR
+503 RELLDFVQSEWSELR
-518 RRLDSSSIAPTDESR
+518 RRLDSSSIGPTDESR

-538 AVNKATQALDSGQIQ
+538 AVNEATEALDSGEIQ
-553 DCLTALG
+553 NCLTALG
-560 KADELLEGLRRRVV
+560 NADELLENLRRRII

>member
-56 VAMFVAALMLMDLID
+56 IAMFVAALMLMDLID

-90 VIAIAIDSF
+90 VIAMAIDSF

-106 ASAILILVAISI
+106 ASAILILVAISL

-182 HEERKKFVSELDDA
+182 HEERKKFANELDDA

-246 EMAVDIDAIRND
+246 EMAVDIDAIRSD
-258 SLSAGEKAEEI
+258 SLSAVEKAEEI
-269 APVVQGPRRAFTMGD
+269 APAVQGPRRAFTMGD

-374 SGEAEVAIAD
+374 SGDAEVAIAD

-394 ELALANADRLA
+394 ELALANAERLT
-405 EAKEAFAKGDA
+405 EAKEALAKGDV

-426 AREVRETSDAM
+426 AREIRETSDAM
-437 QEVQRALRQR
+437 QEVQRALRQK